1 MDKVLFLATTT
12 IIVGVGIILLRAIQ
26 GPTVYDRVLAAN
38 AIGTKTVI
46 LVTLLGFQG
55 RHPGFL
61 DIALLYTLIN
71 FLATVAILKFR
82 QLKRLG

>member
-1 MDKVLFLATTT
+1 MDRVLFSATVV
-12 IIVGVGIILLRAIQ
+12 ILVGIGLVLLRAIQ

-38 AIGTKTVI
+38 TIGTKTVI
-46 LVTLLGFQG
+46 LVALLGFQG

-71 FLATVAILKFR
+71 FLATIAVLKFR